1 MEREELR
8 IQLPR
13 DARAEAVECM
23 LREIRAIGLGVA
35 TGFVGNERYEGNI
48 TEGTRH

>member
-35 TGFVGNERYEGNI
+35 MGFVGNELPGRN
-48 TEGTRH
+48 TMEGTRR